1 MFKRLIAALPLSV
14 LLIAIASS
22 ASADN
27 VFGGK
32 WPPLPEG
39 QSPKAGEIWGE
50 LPNGLR
56 YVIVPT
62 DSPSEAVSLRLLVA
76 AGRAQEAKGKAG
88 TSLLLADFAAFGT
101 ANVSREQLVQFKLA
115 NGIDP
120 QSRSFSEVD
129 VEHSLYRVDLEEP
142 IPGAVE
148 ISIGLLAEIVGTP
161 SFDKD
166 VFEESKDRLVY
177 SAGLDLGYFEPKQAS
192 LERALLRPGSHA
204 DYSDAA
210 IRADAPSIELG
221 DVEAYWSQWYK
232 ADRMVLVVTGVVDSA
247 FVESVV
253 KSQFA
258 ALPSSEALVP
268 LAEKGSKFRSTG
280 EAETA
285 QAQTLKAGLL
295 ISHLSELGDLFN
307 ASEELEYYTLD
318 FIGRVA
324 QSYATGSDRLPGSV
338 LSRYGD
344 FVALS
349 VNGGGPVVTFLE
361 QLVAADK
368 AVHRLAE
375 YGVRTEDLKRAK
387 SDYLDS
393 RFGYDMQLSSREWA
407 PLVADRAVR
416 SVLDQ
421 VPFRY
426 GADFSEYIEGVVSK
440 ITFDDIAERCK
451 ELFKEKELS
460 YYLEL
465 PEAFA
470 LGAKTV
476 NKRLKGMR
484 KGYDF
489 TWEQAG
495 QSDQDWNV
503 GLGFETGG
511 MVKSTEIIQFE
522 EYPVLKYEFE
532 NSVRM
537 NVIRSDVFP
546 GRVQV
551 YLSLGNGTADLDN
564 ANPAFDSLV
573 RSLLNKTKMGNGV
586 ESPTIREMLEAKGL
600 DNVDVGVTDDNLYW
614 SAVGRDA
621 SDVEYFLSAVMFWMV
636 RSDLSEDLYDE
647 EFESLEKI
655 VDNGAG
661 RNNVARLDELLFKAD
676 DRLRAFPNK
685 EDLEALDYTTI
696 REWLA
701 SVREK
706 AYIEITVVGD
716 VVPRTVLRD
725 ARKTFGSAP
734 DRPGKVLQ
742 PRHGKPVKWSEPG
755 IVHDTFKM
763 PGELGNITL
772 LFPQVAEKSCAN
784 DRMDSVLLPLF
795 EEHLRRELAAYPQ
808 LAANLSVESIGR
820 LMIPLSNA
828 IKVRVYCK
836 EEDAK
841 EAETLLLD
849 AAKSFEAS
857 LDQKSIGAAERNAVI
872 GLKRTAQSQHSL
884 VNLFKQSQ
892 GKPKTL
898 SCVLDLLDNGFGIS
912 FKEYKQVAKLQFSEE
927 NVRGV
932 VLMPAKK

>member
-1 MFKRLIAALPLSV
+1 MLKRLFAALPLSV

-88 TSLLLADFAAFGT
+88 TSLLLADFAASGT
-101 ANVSREQLVQFKLA
+101 ASVSREQLVQFKLA

-129 VEHSLYRVDLEEP
+129 VDHSVYRVDLEEP
-142 IPGAVE
+142 IPGGVE
-148 ISIGLLAEIVGTP
+148 ISIGLLAEIVGKP

-166 VFEESKDRLVY
+166 VFEESKARLAY
-177 SAGLDLGYFEPKQAS
+177 SAGLDIGYFEPKQAV
-192 LERALLRPGSHA
+192 LDRVLLRSDSRS
-204 DYSDAA
+204 DYRDAA
-210 IRADAPSIELG
+210 ISAEVPSVELD
-221 DVEAYWSQWYK
+221 DVKAYWSQWYK
-232 ADRMVLVVTGVVDSA
+232 ADRMVLVVAGVVDSA

-258 ALPSSEALVP
+258 ALPSSDAIVP
-268 LAEKGSKFRSTG
+268 LAAKEGKFRSTG
-280 EAETA
+280 EAETGEA
-285 QAQTLKAGLL
+285 QSQNASLWVTH
-295 ISHLSELGDLFN
+295 ISELGDLFDPS
-307 ASEELEYYTLD
+307 AELEYYTLD
-318 FIGRVA
+318 FVGRVA
-324 QSYATGSDRLPGSV
+324 QSYATGSDRLSSSV
-338 LSRYGD
+338 LTRYGR

-349 VNGGGPVVTFLE
+349 LYRRGSILSFLE
-361 QLVAADK
+361 QLIAADK

-375 YGVRTEDLKRAK
+375 YGVRAEDLKRAK
-387 SDYLDS
+387 SDFLDM
-393 RFGYDMQLSSREWA
+393 RFSFDMRLSSRESA
-407 PLVADRAVR
+407 SLIADRAVF
-416 SVLDQ
+416 SVLEQ

-426 GADFSEYIEGVVSK
+426 GAEFSEYIEGVVSK
-440 ITFDDIAERCK
+440 LTFDSVQERCK
-451 ELFKEKELS
+451 ELFKEKALN
-460 YYLEL
+460 YYMEL

-476 NKRLKGMR
+476 NKRLKMMR

-495 QSDQDWNV
+495 QNDQNWNI
-503 GLGFETGG
+503 GSSFETGG
-511 MVKSTEIIQFE
+511 MVESTEIIRFE
-522 EYPVLKYEFE
+522 EYPVLKYEFS

-537 NVIRSDVFP
+537 NLIRTDTFP

-551 YLSLGNGTADLDN
+551 YLSFGNGTSGLGN
-564 ANPAFDSLV
+564 ATPAFGNMV
-573 RSLLNKTKMGNGV
+573 RSLLNKTKMGKGV
-586 ESPTIREMLEAKGL
+586 EAPTIRKMLESKGL
-600 DNVDVGVTDDNLYW
+600 EDIEVGVSDDNLYW

-621 SDVEYFLSAVMFWMV
+621 SDVEQFLSTIVLWMV
-636 RSDLSEDLYDE
+636 MSDVDKDQYDE
-647 EFESLEKI
+647 EFESIEK
-655 VDNGAG
+655 VVENEAG
-661 RNNVARLDELLFKAD
+661 RSNAALLDDLLFGAD
-676 DRLRAFPNK
+676 DRLRGYYTK
-685 EDLEALDYTTI
+685 DDIDALDYTAI

-701 SVREK
+701 SVREQ

-725 ARKTFGSAP
+725 VRKTFGSTP
-734 DRPGKVLQ
+734 DRSGKVLQ
-742 PRHGKPVKWSEPG
+742 PRHGKPVKWNEPG
-755 IVHDTFKM
+755 VVHETFKM
-763 PGELGNITL
+763 AGNLGNIIL
-772 LFPQVAEKSCAN
+772 LFPQVSEKSCTN
-784 DRMDSVLLPLF
+784 DRMGSVLLPLF
-795 EEHLRRELAAYPQ
+795 EEHLRQALVGHPQ

-820 LMIPLSNA
+820 SMIPLSNA
-828 IKVRVYCK
+828 IKVGLYCK

-841 EAETLLLD
+841 EAESLLL
-849 AAKSFEAS
+849 AAARSFEAS
-857 LDQKSIGAAERNAVI
+857 LSEKSIGAAERSTVI
-872 GLKRTAQSQHSL
+872 GLKRIARSQAAL

-898 SCVLDLLDNGFGIS
+898 SCVLDILENGFGIS
-912 FKEYKQVAKLQFSEE
+912 FEEYKQVAKLQFSEE

-932 VLMPAKK
+932 VLMPAAK